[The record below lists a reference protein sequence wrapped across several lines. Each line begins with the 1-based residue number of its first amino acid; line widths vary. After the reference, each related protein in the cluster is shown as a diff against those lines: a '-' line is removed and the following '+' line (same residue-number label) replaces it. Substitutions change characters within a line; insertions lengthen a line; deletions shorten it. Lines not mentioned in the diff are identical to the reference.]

1 MRTRSVDAT
10 THKPTGFLRSR
21 SLGAVALLTG
31 AVAALSS
38 CGSSTPDA
46 PDTAAAS
53 SSATS
58 SNVALTDASMRK
70 MVAGLA
76 GSAQGDL
83 SSTQVACLTTT
94 VRDSDLSDQS
104 LRYMVAAPEQDR
116 GSLIAGLRENVS
128 PEQAQILLAQ
138 DLRDA
143 LDECVEPASSPSS
156 TSKTSKPKAKS
167 ATKSAPSKTS
177 DKSSEKK
184 TTPKPKPKK
193 SATKPTA
200 AGKNAPGAD
209 ADPNFKP
216 RYKVSEKEDILSASQ
231 LQPGLVSMFSSYA
244 IDAKQSAVYK
254 SAGKCMAKAVLDA
267 DLSQESL
274 RFIAGG
280 APISTG
286 SIAEHL
292 PNKADQKIWNSGSLT
307 SDLSQCISSAST
319 DPA

>member
-1 MRTRSVDAT
+1 MRTRGVDAT
-10 THKPTGFLRSR
+10 THKHTGFLRSR

-83 SSTQVACLTTT
+83 SSTQAACLTTT

-177 DKSSEKK
+177 EK
-184 TTPKPKPKK
+184 TKPKSKPRK
-193 SATKPTA
+193 STAKPTA
-200 AGKNAPGAD
+200 ASENAPGAD

-319 DPA
+319 DPS

>member
-1 MRTRSVDAT
+1 MRTRGVDAT

-53 SSATS
+53 SSAT

-177 DKSSEKK
+177 EKK
-184 TTPKPKPKK
+184 TKPKSKPRK
-193 SATKPTA
+193 STAKPTA

-319 DPA
+319 DPS